1 MGLRDIITN
10 GLLLRRLLAA
20 SERQAVALEGISLLL
35 TRIADRL
42 APQMTEASPEELV
55 KTGVNFSRDAEQVVI
70 QSFVERFERMNNRQ
84 PTDDEVME
92 FLVERV

>member
-10 GLLLRRLLAA
+10 GLLLRRLLYA
-20 SERQAVALEGISLLL
+20 SERQAEALEAISLSL
-35 TRIADRL
+35 TRIAERL
-42 APQMTEASPEELV
+42 APPVVEATPEELT
-55 KTGVNFSRDAEQVVI
+55 KTGVNYSRDAEQVVI

>member
-1 MGLRDIITN
+1 MGLRDIIAN

-20 SERQAVALEGISLLL
+20 SERQAVALEGINLSLS
-35 TRIADRL
+35 RIAERM
-42 APQMTEASPEELV
+42 APPLV
-55 KTGVNFSRDAEQVVI
+55 DATPDDLTHTGVNFSRDAEQVVI
-70 QSFVERFERMNNRQ
+70 QTFVERFERMNNRQ